1 MASPL
6 LVSSDEE
13 SDSAIILRQESLV
26 DDIIG

>member
-6 LVSSDEE
+6 LVSSDE
-13 SDSAIILRQESLV
+13 SDSAIILTQKSLV